1 MKLNSKYFDCIRV
14 KPEEDRTAPDETPT
28 CEWPGCRHP
37 GEHPAPRGRGR
48 EGQYFN
54 FCTAHVRE
62 YNKSYNYFNGMSDQD
77 VAAFQKANLTGHRP
91 TWSVSTN
98 GRKRASQDGSAGKP
112 DAFMHGF
119 GVDDPLGVLGKATGT
134 EGPRDYETA
143 KPIRKAERKC
153 LRALD
158 LDSRAT
164 GNEIKTRFKLLVKRH
179 HPDHNGGDRRSEDKL
194 REVIQA
200 YNYLKEAGLC

>member
-14 KPEEDRTAPDETPT
+14 KPDEDRLLRDENPS

-37 GEHPAPRGRGR
+37 AQHPAPRGRGR
-48 EGQYFN
+48 EGQYFK
-54 FCTAHVRE
+54 FCTEHVRE
-62 YNKSYNYFNGMSDQD
+62 YNKSYNYFNGMSDGD
-77 VAAFQKANLTGHRP
+77 VAEFQKANLTGHRP
-91 TWSVSTN
+91 TWTISTN
-98 GRKRASQDGSAGKP
+98 GRKRAGK
-112 DAFMHGF
+112 DTFTRQTGGFMHGF
-119 GVDDPLGVLGKATGT
+119 AFDDPLGVLGKAAGAQ
-134 EGPRDYETA
+134 GPRDHEPA
-143 KPIRKAERKC
+143 KPVRKAERKC

-164 GNEIKTRFKLLVKRH
+164 GKDIKKRFKLLVKRH

-200 YNYLKEAGLC
+200 YNYLKQAGLC

>member
-14 KPEEDRTAPDETPT
+14 KPEEDRLQQTEDPT
-28 CEWPGCRHP
+28 CDWPGCGKP
-37 GEHPAPRGRGR
+37 AGHPAPRGRGR
-48 EGQYFN
+48 EGEYFN
-54 FCTAHVRE
+54 FCTSHVRE
-62 YNKSYNYFNGMSDQD
+62 YNKSYNYFNGMSDDD
-77 VAAFQKANLTGHRP
+77 VAEFQKANLTGHRP

-98 GRKRASQDGSAGKP
+98 GRRRAGKENSGATP
-112 DAFMHGF
+112 DGF
-119 GVDDPLGVLGKATGT
+119 SHEFSIDDPLGAMGGATGT
-134 EGPRDYETA
+134 KGPRDA
-143 KPIRKAERKC
+143 KPAKPVRKAERKC

-158 LDSRAT
+158 LESTAT
-164 GNEIKTRFKLLVKRH
+164 GKEIKTRFKLLVKRH